1 MNVKNKSTLMSLS
14 TKRGSWI
21 KATKT
26 RKNNNWFKYWRSCSD
41 CFE

>member
-1 MNVKNKSTLMSLS
+1 MSKTSIRRKYQMNVKNKSTLMSLS

-26 RKNNNWFKYWRSCSD
+26 RKNNN
-41 CFE
+41 